1 MRFKTKQSAVDYFY
15 NTFYW
20 KRSEITEDR
29 ILDPQIIIDSGLEA
43 EVADDDVFVA
53 SEKYPCL
60 YFQPTG
66 ERVLR
71 LDKNGK
77 VHLQHIY
84 KEDYWKDSVNVQYE
98 YMRPLVH
105 YEDGS
110 TKQPNVVVHKYVGEI
125 FGKYSVDPEKHKKED
140 GTFKMIQY
148 HHLKSIEHNGYRDTV
163 GVTDDVHHTLEKVK
177 TYSVWFGPRKGFK
190 RMDLGD
196 LLVHISCERSL
207 DFFIDFVRRVY
218 EMNVAGNKEIYERDI
233 VAEDEIIVPIRY
245 FFPSAEDKKEERYFE
260 RSYRIRLVFKKQN
273 PKKRKNPKEKKE
285 AS

>member
-71 LDKNGK
+71 LGKDGK
-77 VHLQHIY
+77 VHMQRIY
-84 KEDYWKDSVNVQYE
+84 KKDYWKDSVNVQYA
-98 YMRPLVH
+98 YMRPLVR

-110 TKQPNVVVHKYVGEI
+110 IKQPNVVVHKYVGEI
-125 FGKYSVDPEKHKKED
+125 FGKYNVDPEKHKKED
-140 GTFKMIQY
+140 GTFKTMQY
-148 HHLKSIEHNGYRDTV
+148 HHLKSIEHNGYKDTV
-163 GVTDDVHHTLEKVK
+163 GVTDDVHHILGKVK
-177 TYSVWFGPRKGFK
+177 TYSVWFGPWERFRK
-190 RMDLGD
+190 MDLGD
-196 LLVHISCERSL
+196 LLFHISCENRL
-207 DFFIDFVRRVY
+207 DFFIDFVKKVY
-218 EMNVAGNKEIYERDI
+218 EKNIVGNKEIYEKEI
-233 VAEDEIIVPIRY
+233 VVEDEIVVPVYHPFTDESGIT
-245 FFPSAEDKKEERYFE
+245 KEVQRDL
-260 RSYRIRLVFKKQN
+260 SYRIQLVFKKQTPKN
-273 PKKRKNPKEKKE
+273 KKRV
-285 AS
+285 S